1 MRSQVQPMVSVILP
15 TYNRASLIAR
25 SLESVLNQSFADF
38 EVLVVDDGSTDETA
52 SVVAEFCDP
61 RVNYIRLPNNAGA
74 AAARNVGIRI
84 SKGRFLAFQDSDD
97 EWLPENLAKHM
108 SVFEQNSHKL
118 GVVYSDMERIRLD
131 GTAGYH
137 VSPAI
142 VSGRLVNRSTQF
154 YQTYN
159 LGIQSTVMKRECM
172 DVVGCFNEA
181 LPALEDLELFLRLS
195 KRFDFSRIPE
205 ALVRYYETD
214 GLSKERLAKWLAR
227 KQLVTL
233 YFKELLV
240 HDTHFLFKECLW
252 IFKNRVKFTMEKR
265 TRTNA
270 RKPT

>member
-97 EWLPENLAKHM
+97 EWFPENLAKHM

-131 GTAGYH
+131 
-137 VSPAI
+137 
-142 VSGRLVNRSTQF
+142 
-154 YQTYN
+154 
-159 LGIQSTVMKRECM
+159 
-172 DVVGCFNEA
+172 
-181 LPALEDLELFLRLS
+181 
-195 KRFDFSRIPE
+195 
-205 ALVRYYETD
+205 
-214 GLSKERLAKWLAR
+214 
-227 KQLVTL
+227 
-233 YFKELLV
+233 
-240 HDTHFLFKECLW
+240 
-252 IFKNRVKFTMEKR
+252 
-265 TRTNA
+265 
-270 RKPT
+270 